1 MSDHTQSVRLVHS
14 ASPKSTTSRPKSN
27 LTDLAANRA
36 SQREGGEEFR
46 WRREMMDNGE
56 RWRGTGFKGLKEQT
70 YPRRHLAL
78 VT

>member
-1 MSDHTQSVRLVHS
+1 MD
-14 ASPKSTTSRPKSN
+14 
-27 LTDLAANRA
+27 LTANRA
-36 SQREGGEEFR
+36 SQREGGEELR

-56 RWRGTGFKGLKEQT
+56 HWRGTGFKGLKEQT